1 MIEKIIK
8 KIKTKLKSQNGFTMQ
23 DIIGACIMITLFVS
37 TIATLMT
44 YVYKTNMETSLTS
57 RMTIY
62 AVEILEDID
71 KISYEL
77 VCILAFFLLGIVLVV
92 VNAITSA
99 KLNIVS
105 LSLSMISY
113 FVGYAILATLVTTT
127 IKRLKAKTLF
137 RELWIAKIYRWIKR
151 NMENI

>member
-71 KISYEL
+71 KISYEEAQTKTGEYYRGL
-77 VCILAFFLLGIVLVV
+77 FSIPEGFDVNLDFNDYGEEDLIKIVNLRIAYTFQGKTNEFEVQ
-92 VNAITSA
+92 
-99 KLNIVS
+99 KLK
-105 LSLSMISY
+105 
-113 FVGYAILATLVTTT
+113 
-127 IKRLKAKTLF
+127 IKEIEK
-137 RELWIAKIYRWIKR
+137 
-151 NMENI
+151 